1 MTTAGRLLL
10 AIGTLVFFHAAY
22 STYEHLSL
30 RKSLGLVGAEAK
42 SMPIDITLET
52 LVSFIVIL
60 VGIALTALPLK
71 NVTWAS
77 EMRTK
82 SIDEV
87 DSRSNFAPLTH
98 RGQILFAAS
107 D

>member
-1 MTTAGRLLL
+1 MIAD
-10 AIGTLVFFHAAY
+10 
-22 STYEHLSL
+22 LSL

-42 SMPIDITLET
+42 SMPIDVRSSFIRYIACGRNADTLPDCITQITLET

-82 SIDEV
+82 
-87 DSRSNFAPLTH
+87 
-98 RGQILFAAS
+98 
-107 D
+107 